1 MNKDGTLGITESSIT
16 IYEGTIENDAKTEN
30 PKHKGL
36 TIEQA
41 IGAVAGH
48 EIVYATNRKEIN
60 KDLKYEQK
68 NKGGARSDKETVP
81 NKIENTI
88 IEQSRKLNIEK
99 K

>member
-41 IGAVAGH
+41 IGAVTGH
-48 EIVYATNRKEIN
+48 EIVHATNRKEIN

-68 NKGGARSDKETVP
+68 K
-81 NKIENTI
+81 
-88 IEQSRKLNIEK
+88 
-99 K
+99 